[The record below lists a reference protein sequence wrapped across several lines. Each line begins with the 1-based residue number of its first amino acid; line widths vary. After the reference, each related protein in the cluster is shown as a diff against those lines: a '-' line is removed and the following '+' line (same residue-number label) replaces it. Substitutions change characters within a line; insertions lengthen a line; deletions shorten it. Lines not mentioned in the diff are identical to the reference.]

1 MAAIRNERKEDFR
14 TVEELTKKAFWN
26 VNFPGC
32 NEHYIVHVMRNH
44 RDFVPELDFV
54 IEEDNC
60 IIGNIMYTKSK
71 LIDESG
77 NEKEIL
83 TFGPLSILPEYQRRG
98 YGKQLLEHSFK
109 KAAELGFDT
118 IVIFG
123 NPENYVSCG
132 FKSCKTI
139 MLEFLK
145 MYFLYLYLLK
155 NLKLMLF
162 KEKTGFIRKAMCL
175 ILKKKMQRNLT
186 RTSNNLKRNIGQA
199 KNCFISIAIHL
210 LKLLSIKFSICTI
223 RLQ

>member
-98 YGKQLLEHSFK
+98 YGKQHLEH
-109 KAAELGFDT
+109 
-118 IVIFG
+118 
-123 NPENYVSCG
+123 
-132 FKSCKTI
+132 
-139 MLEFLK
+139 
-145 MYFLYLYLLK
+145 
-155 NLKLMLF
+155 
-162 KEKTGFIRKAMCL
+162 
-175 ILKKKMQRNLT
+175 
-186 RTSNNLKRNIGQA
+186 
-199 KNCFISIAIHL
+199 
-210 LKLLSIKFSICTI
+210 
-223 RLQ
+223 